1 VAEEAAEALGVHHI
15 SKVRGIEKDGRPMIR
30 RTFFLLL
37 ACALLWPGLTAAQ
50 QPQALFKPYKGKQ
63 SFGDEPVTRSG
74 LPIKRSRVVQID
86 LTQIDIQAANKLL
99 QNEPRA
105 FGPEDKRPL
114 AELHTLK
121 RIELNLFDDKTLTA
135 DLRRVTISPDS
146 KTVVWSGTIVD
157 MKFGQVVLATTG
169 SSVSG
174 NVTTDSGSLY
184 EIRPAAHDE
193 GTGFILEM
201 NQKEFP
207 KERQPIPVPPR
218 KDEAADVNPGTD
230 DGSTL
235 DVMVVYTKS
244 AAQAAGGEVAM
255 RNLIEIGVRET
266 NEGYAN
272 SGVIQTIRLVHTAE
286 VQYDESE
293 GFEKALDRLAN
304 PKDGYMDEIPKLRDK
319 YGADMV
325 SLWIN
330 NKADCGLAYLMTSSS
345 PSFESKAYSVVHFGC
360 ATGYYSFGHEM
371 GHNQGCQHDR
381 ANAQG
386 PGAFPYSYG
395 LQQTAK
401 GFRTIMAY
409 NCDPS
414 CRRINN
420 WSNPDVQYNG
430 IPTGIAITDPAAADN
445 VLTLNNTRKTAAR
458 WRNTVLSQASAAVP

>member
-1 VAEEAAEALGVHHI
+1 ME
-15 SKVRGIEKDGRPMIR
+15 
-30 RTFFLLL
+30 
-37 ACALLWPGLTAAQ
+37 
-50 QPQALFKPYKGKQ
+50 
-63 SFGDEPVTRSG
+63 
-74 LPIKRSRVVQID
+74 
-86 LTQIDIQAANKLL
+86 
-99 QNEPRA
+99 
-105 FGPEDKRPL
+105 
-114 AELHTLK
+114 
-121 RIELNLFDDKTLTA
+121 
-135 DLRRVTISPDS
+135 
-146 KTVVWSGTIVD
+146 
-157 MKFGQVVLATTG
+157 FGQVVLATTG

-174 NVTTDSGSLY
+174 NVTTDAGSLY

-201 NQKEFP
+201 NQSEFP
-207 KERQPIPVPPR
+207 KERQPIPVSPH
-218 KDEAADVNPGTD
+218 KNEAADVNPGTD

-235 DVMVVYTKS
+235 DVMVVYTSS
-244 AAQAAGGEVAM
+244 AVQAAGGAVAM

-272 SGVIQTIRLVHTAE
+272 SGVLQRIRLVHTAE

-293 GFEKALDRLAN
+293 GLEKALDRLAN
-304 PKDGYMDEIPKLRDK
+304 PKDGYMDEVPKLRDK

-330 NKADCGLAYLMTSSS
+330 NKADCGLAYLMTSPS

-381 ANAQG
+381 GNAQG

-395 LQQTAK
+395 LQRTSK

-409 NCDPS
+409 NCDPP

-420 WSNPDVQYNG
+420 WSNPGVQYNG
-430 IPTGIAITDPAAADN
+430 TPTGIEITDQAAADN
-445 VLTLNNTRKTAAR
+445 VLTLNNTRIIGAR
-458 WRNTVLSQASAAVP
+458 WRNSVVSQASAAVP